1 MPATLVNN
9 HVVSLMVPITL
20 NDVVSMIVPII
31 PNNPKNKVNLEL
43 RA

>member
-1 MPATLVNN
+1 MPAILANN
-9 HVVSLMVPITL
+9 HVVSIMVPITL

-31 PNNPKNKVNLEL
+31 PNNPKNKIDLEL